1 MDPRTVR
8 FAIWRGPA
16 GGVSMLAG
24 LAVMVLSLCLAVP
37 AARAGLALQEVRSES
52 GVEAWLVEDY
62 SVPIVTIRFAF
73 SGGSAAEPEGKEG
86 LSKLLVSLFDEGAG
100 ELDSEAFQIR
110 LDDAGAEMSF
120 SAGRDTIYGSMR
132 VLAENRAEA
141 FDLLRLAVTEPRFD
155 AVPVERMKGQ
165 MLAGLRASENDPD
178 TLAGRR
184 WLRALYGDHPY
195 ARPEQGTP
203 ETLAGIAPDDLR
215 AFHRAAF
222 VRDGLNVA
230 VVGAIDAETLAT
242 ELDRIFGGLPETS
255 DLPAVADVDQK
266 LDQQVRYDYP
276 LPQARLRLSY
286 PGLAR
291 DDPQFFAAAL
301 MNQILGG
308 GSFTSR
314 LFQEVREKRGL
325 AYGVDSGLSTLRHA
339 NSLVIGTSTRADKA
353 EETLGV
359 IREVVRRMAEE
370 GPTAEELEAAKQY
383 IIGAY
388 AVNNLE
394 SSASIAA
401 TLVQLQIDDL
411 GIDYIDRRAD
421 LINAV
426 TLEDTK
432 AVARRLLSAEPAVLV
447 VGPSAPEAGPASD
460 KALDPMPEPAEP
472 ALEPAE

>member
-1 MDPRTVR
+1 MLAAAPNAASARPRLAGMA
-8 FAIWRGPA
+8 FPA
-16 GGVSMLAG
+16 GLLASLFVL
-24 LAVMVLSLCLAVP
+24 LACLAAHASVDI
-37 AARAGLALQEVRSES
+37 QKVRSQK

-73 SGGSAAEPEGKEG
+73 DRGSSADPEGKEG
-86 LSKLLVSLFDEGAG
+86 LANLMTSLFDEGAG
-100 ELDSEAFQIR
+100 DLDSEAFQIR

-120 SAGRDTIYGSMR
+120 RAGRDNIYGSMR
-132 VLAENRAEA
+132 SLAESRAEA
-141 FDLLRLAVTEPRFD
+141 FDLLRLAVTQPRFD
-155 AVPVERMKGQ
+155 AAPVGRMKSQ
-165 MLAGLRASENDPD
+165 VVAGIRASENDPN

-195 ARPEQGTP
+195 ARPSDGTE
-203 ETLAGIAPDDLR
+203 ETLNVITADDLA
-215 AFHRAAF
+215 AFHRGTF
-222 VRDGLNVA
+222 VRDGLHVA

-242 ELDRIFGGLPETS
+242 ELDRVFGDLPEAST
-255 DLPAVADVDQK
+255 LPAVPDVDQK

-291 DDPQFFAAAL
+291 DDPEFFAAAL
-301 MNQILGG
+301 MNHILGG

-314 LFQEVREKRGL
+314 LFKEVREQRGL
-325 AYGVDSGLSTLRHA
+325 AYGIDSGLSSFRHA
-339 NSLVIGTSTRADKA
+339 NALVIGTSTRADKA

-359 IREVVRRMAEE
+359 IRDVVHRMAEE
-370 GPTAEELEAAKQY
+370 GPTAEELEAAKKY
-383 IIGAY
+383 VIGAY
-388 AVNNLE
+388 AVNNLDN
-394 SSASIAA
+394 SASIAA

-426 TLEDTK
+426 TLEETK

-447 VGPSAPEAGPASD
+447 IGPA
-460 KALDPMPEPAEP
+460 PGPTPEPAN
-472 ALEPAE
+472 